1 MFPCT
6 NKDRIL
12 TVGESYVVGIGGFC
26 DVIAD
31 WSGVNDYSYT
41 EFDIL
46 VNLRDNGRSTE
57 CPGTGGLTG
66 LTGAQVAIV
75 TVVVI
80 LYTVVVVAIIM
91 IATVLS
97 LKCEDKKKGKQL
109 QEVITDEDEPKDT
122 SQNLDEERDDATS
135 PEEKGLLT
143 DKSSIV

>member
-1 MFPCT
+1 MLFPCT

-31 WSGVNDYSYT
+31 WSSVNDYSYT

-46 VNLRDNGRSTE
+46 DNLRNNGRSTE
-57 CPGTGGLTG
+57 CSGTGG

-80 LYTVVVVAIIM
+80 LYTVAVVAIIV
-91 IATVLS
+91 IATILS

-109 QEVITDEDEPKDT
+109 KEVITGEDEPKDT
-122 SQNLDEERDDATS
+122 SQNLDEERDDANS
-135 PEEKGLLT
+135 PEEEGLLT

>member
-1 MFPCT
+1 MLPCT

-41 EFDIL
+41 EFDVL
-46 VNLRDNGRSTE
+46 DNLRNNGRSTE
-57 CPGTGGLTG
+57 CSGTGG

-80 LYTVVVVAIIM
+80 LYTVAVVAIIV
-91 IATVLS
+91 IATILS
-97 LKCEDKKKGKQL
+97 LKCEDKKKG
-109 QEVITDEDEPKDT
+109 EAA
-122 SQNLDEERDDATS
+122 ERGDN
-135 PEEKGLLT
+135 G
-143 DKSSIV
+143 

>member
-1 MFPCT
+1 MLLPCT

-26 DVIAD
+26 NVIAD
-31 WSGVNDYSYT
+31 WSGVNDYSYA

-46 VNLRDNGRSTE
+46 DNLRNNGRSTE
-57 CPGTGGLTG
+57 CPGTGG

-80 LYTVVVVAIIM
+80 LYTVAVVVIIV

-97 LKCEDKKKGKQL
+97 LKCKDKKGKQL
-109 QEVITDEDEPKDT
+109 KEVITGEDEPKDI

>member
-1 MFPCT
+1 MLFPCT

-31 WSGVNDYSYT
+31 WSGVNDYSYA

-46 VNLRDNGRSTE
+46 DNLRDNGRSTE
-57 CPGTGGLTG
+57 CPSTGG

-80 LYTVVVVAIIM
+80 LYTVAVVVIIV